1 MGPFGSFLGQGDG
14 YTKAQR
20 TGLRRSA
27 EIKKRRKG
35 EERAFEKS
43 QEKEKGERALAERRM
58 METGAARR
66 AGMTVTGG
74 LEEQEMSNIGQI
86 ARQRL
91 MGGQAAEAARVGG
104 IRTADIASIE
114 HARGLTTAE
123 LGHRRAM
130 ELEKVKG
137 IRGLESLFSESGEA
151 GTPTLGREAEPTKS
165 VLTGF
170 LAMSDSE
177 KRTHMTRLKKEDP
190 DAFLSL
196 AKQYK
201 MWAKPKKELPEEEY
215 SNMGGRPIYQS
226 DSGTYRNF

>member
-1 MGPFGSFLGQGDG
+1 MAIYGSFLGQGDG
-14 YTKAQR
+14 YTRAQR

-27 EIKKRRKG
+27 EIKKRRKE
-35 EERAFEKS
+35 EERAFTKS
-43 QEKEKGERALAERRM
+43 QEKERGERALTERRM
-58 METGAARR
+58 MEAGEMRRTGMRETGA
-66 AGMTVTGG
+66 
-74 LEEQEMSNIGQI
+74 LERQEMSNIGQM

-91 MGGQAAEAARVGG
+91 MGGQATEAARVGG
-104 IRTADIASIE
+104 IRTADIASMK
-114 HARGLTTAE
+114 HARSLTTAE
-123 LGHRRAM
+123 LGHERAM

-137 IRGLESLFSESGEA
+137 AGALESLFSESGGA
-151 GTPTLGREAEPTKS
+151 GTPTLGEETGPTKS

-215 SNMGGRPIYQS
+215 SNMGGRSIYQS